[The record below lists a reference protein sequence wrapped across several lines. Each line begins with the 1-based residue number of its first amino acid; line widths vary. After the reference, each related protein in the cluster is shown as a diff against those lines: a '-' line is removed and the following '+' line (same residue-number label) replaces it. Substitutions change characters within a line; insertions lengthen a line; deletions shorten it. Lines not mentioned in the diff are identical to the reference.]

1 MAKKLPAKAVND
13 SKRQAQESGAPQIV
27 RANVNREVVESTTFV
42 SLYANDTQIQLSPW
56 DVRLIFGLISEPAT
70 VERPVIVKTIGE
82 VRMSPQ
88 HAKKVVQIL
97 ERQLRVYENTLGSI
111 PVPD

>member
-27 RANVNREVVESTTFV
+27 RANVKREVVESTTFV

-56 DVRLIFGLISEPAT
+56 DIRLIFGLISEPAT

-97 ERQLRVYENTLGSI
+97 ERQLTAYENALGSI